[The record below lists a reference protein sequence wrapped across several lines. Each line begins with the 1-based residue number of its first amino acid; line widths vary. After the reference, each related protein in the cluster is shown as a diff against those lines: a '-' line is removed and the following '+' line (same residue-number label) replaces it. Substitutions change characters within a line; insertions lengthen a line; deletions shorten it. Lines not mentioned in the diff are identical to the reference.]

1 MASFQRDEFMKGGDP
16 TVTQLLNL
24 PYVWDASANAD
35 ALKDCLDRSFDLIIE
50 LSIDGKVLKKFISI

>member
-24 PYVWDASANAD
+24 PYVWDCSANAD
-35 ALKDCLDRSFDLIIE
+35 ALKDCLDRYFDLIIE
-50 LSIDGKVLKKFISI
+50 L

>member
-35 ALKDCLDRSFDLIIE
+35 ALKDCLDRYFDLIIE
-50 LSIDGKVLKKFISI
+50 L